1 MEAQPDLDALI
12 HATLCFVFR
21 DQPQP
26 AVLLGYKKRGF
37 GQGKYDGFGGK
48 LKDGE
53 TLSQAARRELL
64 EESGISVELPDL
76 APFGSLT
83 FIFPYK
89 PEWSQVVHLFVAQKW
104 EGLPTESDEM
114 RPEWFNLTCLPLQYM
129 WDDTQY
135 WLPHLLLCHPINAT
149 FILNRD
155 NETVNKFSIRLL

>member
-1 MEAQPDLDALI
+1 MI

-21 DQPQP
+21 QVPQP
-26 AVLLGYKKRGF
+26 EVLLGYKKRGF
-37 GQGKYDGFGGK
+37 GQGKFDGFGGK

-53 TLSQAARRELL
+53 TLPEAARRELM
-64 EESGISVELPDL
+64 EESGITVEVADL

-104 EGLPTESDEM
+104 EGVPAESDEM
-114 RPEWFNLTCLPLQYM
+114 RPEWFDLNRLPLQQM

-135 WLPHLLLCHPINAT
+135 WMPHLLSRQPIDAI
-149 FILNRD
+149 FILNKD
-155 NETVNKFSIRLL
+155 NETVNKYTIQLL